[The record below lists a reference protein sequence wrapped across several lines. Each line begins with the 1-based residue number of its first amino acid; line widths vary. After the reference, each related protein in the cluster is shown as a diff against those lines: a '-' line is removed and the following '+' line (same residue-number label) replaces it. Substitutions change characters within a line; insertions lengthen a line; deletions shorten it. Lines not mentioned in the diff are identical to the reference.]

1 MYYKL
6 TLEKLDHFQ
15 NTIKTT
21 TVVLTEEMVNDFISL
36 DYLKMAADQLVD
48 KFRHEHNENINI
60 NKND

>member
-6 TLEKLDHFQ
+6 TLEKLDHLQ
-15 NTIKTT
+15 NTVKTT
-21 TVVLTEEMVNDFISL
+21 TVVLTEEMVNDFVSL

-48 KFRHEHNENINI
+48 KFRHEHNEKH

>member
-6 TLEKLDHFQ
+6 TLEKLDHLQ
-15 NTIKTT
+15 NTVKTT
-21 TVVLTEEMVNDFISL
+21 TVVLTEEMVNDFVSL

-48 KFRHEHNENINI
+48 KFRQEHNEKH

>member
-21 TVVLTEEMVNDFISL
+21 TVVLTEEMVNDFVSL

-48 KFRHEHNENINI
+48 KFRHEHNENIN
-60 NKND
+60 KND